1 MRFLIFFVLR
11 YFKFSLFFAAQQ
23 EGAFADEIAPLEIQV
38 KRKTV
43 TFDTDEHPRPGVTI
57 EALSKLPPVFKK
69 NGTVSAGNA
78 SVSGYRAVF

>member
-1 MRFLIFFVLR
+1 MTISSSFFLPIIAHEAGFF
-11 YFKFSLFFAAQQ
+11 K
-23 EGAFADEIAPLEIQV
+23 DEIAPIDIQV

-57 EALSKLPPVFKK
+57 EQLQKLPPVFKK

-78 SVSGYRAVF
+78 SVSLI